1 MVTLDPQLPQVL
13 ASSTVAAAMLI
24 LGRAKGLI
32 DKNELGHCAACGRLI
47 DRDRRCSCSG

>member
-1 MVTLDPQLPQVL
+1 MVTFDPQLPQVL

-32 DKNELGHCAACGRLI
+32 DEKELGHCAACGRLI
-47 DRDRRCSCSG
+47 ERGSRCSCSG

>member
-13 ASSTVAAAMLI
+13 AISTVAAAMLI

-32 DKNELGHCAACGRLI
+32 DENGLGRCAACGRLI
-47 DRDRRCSCSG
+47 ERGSRCSCSG